1 MIRYIKGEIE
11 AVGDQYVILDNN
23 GLGYRVL
30 TSQTSIEVIKNA
42 KGIVKMH
49 THLHIREDAMLLYG
63 FETVEELELFEILIS
78 VSKVG
83 PKAALNILSML
94 KPVDVRMAIKSGD
107 IKLLSKVNGIGA
119 KTAERLILELK
130 DKIEDVMLWELDS
143 VSDKQNSNLIEET
156 VLALIG
162 LGYSKNQAE
171 SAVKSV
177 YAEDIETYIK
187 LALKKLF

>member
-30 TSQTSIEVIKNA
+30 TSQTSIDVIKNI
-42 KGIVKMH
+42 KSSVKMY
-49 THLHIREDAMLLYG
+49 THLHVREDAMLLYG

-130 DKIEDVMLWELDS
+130 DKIEDVMLWELDN
-143 VSDKQNSNLIEET
+143 VSEKQNSNLIEEV

-171 SAVKSV
+171 NAAKSV
-177 YAEDIETYIK
+177 YSEDIETYIK